1 MNLTDKLLTADR
13 AKMNEVNTGKYHSRR
28 LEESLGVKS
37 PVEIKAIDYE
47 YLMKIMSPCY
57 NTDGSV
63 NYSAMPKAQKKIC
76 VAGITNIDFRDQNLK
91 DHFGAATPDD
101 LCYEIFKGEIADISG
116 EILELS
122 GYDTDKKKKDEVAEE
137 EETVK
142 N

>member
-13 AKMNEVNTGKYHSRR
+13 AKMNEVNTGKYHSKR
-28 LEESLGVKS
+28 LESALGVKD
-37 PVEIKAIDYE
+37 PVEIKSIDYE
-47 YLMKIMSPCY
+47 YLMRIMAPCY
-57 NTDGSV
+57 NSDGSV

-91 DHFGAATPDD
+91 EHFGAATPDD

-122 GYDTDKKKKDEVAEE
+122 GYDSKQTKKKTAED
-137 EETVK
+137 EETIK